1 MISVRPATP
10 HDAAVITA
18 IWLEAWRGAYRG
30 IVPEEAIARRTDEAA
45 AAYWKEVLLDPERS
59 RLVLVA
65 ELPNSSVVGFTQ
77 AGVPEPEEPGY
88 EIELWKLY
96 ISPDARRQGVGR
108 ALMRAMAQRLQQ
120 DGFSTMCLRAFVGN
134 RAADFYTRMGGQK
147 LREEPYEILGS
158 VAPTILYGW
167 PDLTVLCL
175 DEDATLQE

>member
-1 MISVRPATP
+1 MLSVRPATP
-10 HDAAVITA
+10 DDAEAITA

-30 IVPEEAIARRTDEAA
+30 IVPDEAIARRTDEAA
-45 AAYWKEVLLDPERS
+45 AAYWREVLPDPDRS

-65 ELPNSSVVGFTQ
+65 ETQETGVVGFAQ
-77 AGVPEPEEPGY
+77 AGVPEPDEPGY

-96 ISPDARRQGVGR
+96 IRPDAQRQGVGR

-120 DGFSTMCLRAFVGN
+120 DGVSTMCLRAFVGN
-134 RAADFYTRMGGQK
+134 RAADFYTRMGGQR

-167 PDLTVLCL
+167 PDLTTLSA
-175 DEDATLQE
+175 EDATAQA